1 MKPIMSLER
10 QDAILAMENKRTQ
23 IICALMEGNHVDG
36 LDEILRLVD
45 RPVVTPEELVH
56 EPEDRTVAQ
65 INKWYDLIAN
75 ACRWVQNIGLT
86 MTDHV
91 PVYWFDETVGDIQWT
106 YADELVFCLDEQDV
120 EYKGQQLL
128 AVEVKDIIPKILRPL
143 MDEAI
148 EAGDAQCIDRLA
160 QTMVYVLTELKSQEA
175 GDVD

>member
-1 MKPIMSLER
+1 MKPIISLER
-10 QDAILAMENKRTQ
+10 RDAILAMENKRTQ

-91 PVYWFDETVGDIQWT
+91 PVYWFDEQEQAIQWT
-106 YADELVFCLDEQDV
+106 YADELVFCLDEQAV
-120 EYKGQQLL
+120 EYEGQQLFAGAIDYFGSVTVKEL
-128 AVEVKDIIPKILRPL
+128 QTAVFDCDIEEATRLMEVIKQAMKEYI
-143 MDEAI
+143 
-148 EAGDAQCIDRLA
+148 
-160 QTMVYVLTELKSQEA
+160 
-175 GDVD
+175 